1 MLADFVAE
9 FTPPLTSSEGICHIK
24 IGQWK
29 VFMNEA
35 SNVKGLE
42 VGLVLILPK
51 GVKLER
57 SLRLGFRALNNEAE
71 YEALID
77 GLRVAKS
84 FGVKQVEMFSNSRPV
99 VRQIEGSFEA
109 RDHRMSQYLRIFEI
123 LRVSFQKV
131 MWLEC
136 QEALTITP
144 IL

>member
-9 FTPPLTSSEGICHIK
+9 FTPPLTGSVGICHIK

-57 SLRLGFRALNNEAE
+57 SLRLGF
-71 YEALID
+71 
-77 GLRVAKS
+77 
-84 FGVKQVEMFSNSRPV
+84 
-99 VRQIEGSFEA
+99 
-109 RDHRMSQYLRIFEI
+109 
-123 LRVSFQKV
+123 
-131 MWLEC
+131 
-136 QEALTITP
+136 
-144 IL
+144 